1 MPLYR
6 LMAEECDAKVGLGG
20 RSSSSGPAAGLRAG
34 AAPSDISEAE
44 KVLEEHF
51 GSAAAAPQA
60 AAVEGGMSS
69 AEADEILRQHFS
81 AR

>member
-20 RSSSSGPAAGLRAG
+20 RGSGPPGLRAG
-34 AAPSDISEAE
+34 AAPSGISEAE

-51 GSAAAAPQA
+51 GSAAIAPPQA

>member
-6 LMAEECDAKVGLGG
+6 LMAEECDAKVGLG
-20 RSSSSGPAAGLRAG
+20 RSSSSGPGGLRAG

-51 GSAAAAPQA
+51 GSAAPQA

>member
-20 RSSSSGPAAGLRAG
+20 RSSGPPGLRAG
-34 AAPSDISEAE
+34 AAPSGISEAE

-51 GSAAAAPQA
+51 GSAAPQA
-60 AAVEGGMSS
+60 AAVQVEGGMSS

>member
-20 RSSSSGPAAGLRAG
+20 RGSGPPGLRAG
-34 AAPSDISEAE
+34 AAPSGISEAE

-51 GSAAAAPQA
+51 GSATPQA

>member
-1 MPLYR
+1 
-6 LMAEECDAKVGLGG
+6 MAEECDAKVGLGG
-20 RSSSSGPAAGLRAG
+20 GGSGPPGLRAG
-34 AAPSDISEAE
+34 AAPSGISEAE

-51 GSAAAAPQA
+51 GSAAPQA
-60 AAVEGGMSS
+60 AAVQVEGGMSS

>member
-20 RSSSSGPAAGLRAG
+20 RSSGSGPGGLRAG

-44 KVLEEHF
+44 KVLEQHF